1 MHLRLSDLW
10 GRITGK
16 DKRLKYPD
24 QQASMLGRVGD
35 HTIVFPY
42 GLYCDLPD
50 DVLLKSIADG
60 VAISVTVARPD
71 DAARGE
77 PVFFHPVTGTR
88 VIMRNNGDLDGI
100 VDGNIN
106 ATCKT
111 ANVTATES
119 VNIDSPLVTMTGDL
133 RVKGNITARFGTGND
148 VGVGTHKHSQGS
160 DSDGDTQQDTNSP
173 TAGS

>member
-60 VAISVTVARPD
+60 VAISVTVVRPD
-71 DAARGE
+71 DADRGE
-77 PVFFHPVTGTR
+77 PVFFHPVTGSR
-88 VIMRNNGDLDGI
+88 VIMRNNGD
-100 VDGNIN
+100 VDVLVNGD
-106 ATCKT
+106 
-111 ANVTATES
+111 
-119 VNIDSPLVTMTGDL
+119 VNIDAPIVTMTGDL
-133 RVKGNITARFGTGND
+133 KVEGDITARFGTGND
-148 VGVGTHKHSQGS
+148 VGLGTHEHSQGS
-160 DSDGDTQQDTNSP
+160 DSNGDTEQDTNSP